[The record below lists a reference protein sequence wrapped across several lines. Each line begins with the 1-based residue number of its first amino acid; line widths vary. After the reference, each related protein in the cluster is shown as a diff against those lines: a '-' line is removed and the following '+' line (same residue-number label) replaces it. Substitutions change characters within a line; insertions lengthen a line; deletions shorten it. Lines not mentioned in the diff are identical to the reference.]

1 MRPDIAYATGWL
13 SLFVDCYRPEHWE
26 AAIRVLQYLK
36 GTKDYALS
44 LGGKNV
50 LALIGYSDLDYT
62 NGINTS

>member
-1 MRPDIAYATGWL
+1 M
-13 SLFVDCYRPEHWE
+13 FVDCYRPEHWE